1 MAGDPTSDRRYGGIY
16 HVVQWVFGADLV
28 IGLVLAA
35 AGYWLWGAVEI
46 WVFGLGL
53 AAVGL
58 SMLLLFA
65 WLRRQAE
72 ARDQRP
78 NINRH

>member
-28 IGLVLAA
+28 IGLGLAG
-35 AGYWLWGAVEI
+35 AGYWIWQVPQLWI
-46 WVFGLGL
+46 FGLGL

-58 SMLLLFA
+58 SMLLLFRF
-65 WLRRQAE
+65 LMRRAE
-72 ARDQRP
+72 MRDRRP
-78 NINRH
+78 NVHRN

>member
-1 MAGDPTSDRRYGGIY
+1 MTDDPMSEPGRGGVYRFIR
-16 HVVQWVFGADLV
+16 WVFGADLV
-28 IGLVLAA
+28 IGLALAA
-35 AGYWLWGAVEI
+35 AGYWIWDRFEI

-65 WLRRQAE
+65 LLMRRAE
-72 ARDQRP
+72 NQDRRP
-78 NINRH
+78 GINRH

>member
-1 MAGDPTSDRRYGGIY
+1 MTGGPMSEPRREGIY
-16 HVVQWVFGADLV
+16 HFVRWVFGADLV
-28 IGLVLAA
+28 IGLALAA
-35 AGYWLWGAVEI
+35 AGYWIWDALEI

-65 WLRRQAE
+65 LLMRRAE
-72 ARDQRP
+72 NQDRGP
-78 NINRH
+78 GINRH